1 MKRFLLWGL
10 IALAVLIAVDRLREP
25 DTPIVSRQA
34 SATPEQRVHA
44 RNAATP
50 VVPAPLTG
58 PATVASDSSK
68 TPMIDLLARAEAR
81 RRIHAA
87 SAQTYF
93 DSLFA
98 ETDSVL
104 RRWSD
109 NSFVIGIVSSGTS
122 VDPALLD
129 MVRGAVAAWERVAP
143 DIQFRIAMDTMG
155 AQIVA
160 RATDQLDGER
170 VGLTDLEWT
179 RSGAIHHALITL
191 ARRDRRGQ
199 PIPRATAL
207 SVAIHEVGHALG
219 LPHSPN
225 PADVMFPTTR
235 AAQPSFRDTATLR
248 LLYQLPAGSIREPAR

>member
-10 IALAVLIAVDRLREP
+10 FTLAVLIAYGRLREP
-25 DTPIVSRQA
+25 DSSIISRQA
-34 SATPEQRVHA
+34 SGNSDERVHA

-50 VVPAPLTG
+50 AVPAP
-58 PATVASDSSK
+58 PAATRGTDSSR
-68 TPMIDLLARAEAR
+68 TPMIDLLARSEAR
-81 RRIHAA
+81 RRLLAA

-104 RRWSD
+104 RRWTETT
-109 NSFVIGIVSSGTS
+109 FTIAMVPSGTGTE
-122 VDPALLD
+122 L
-129 MVRGAVAAWERVAP
+129 MTTMRGAVAAWERVAP
-143 DIQFRIAMDTMG
+143 DLRFRIVTDTAG
-155 AQIVA
+155 APIVA
-160 RATDQLDGER
+160 RATDQLEGER

-199 PIPRATAL
+199 PIHRATAL
-207 SVAIHEVGHALG
+207 SVAIHEIGHALG

-225 PADVMFPTTR
+225 PGDIMFPTTR
-235 AAQPSFRDTATLR
+235 AAQPSFRDSATLR
-248 LLYQLPAGSIREPAR
+248 LLYQLPAGSLREPAR

>member
-1 MKRFLLWGL
+1 MKRFPLWGL
-10 IALAVLIAVDRLREP
+10 VALAVLIVVDRLRAP
-25 DTPIVSRQA
+25 DSSIVSRQA
-34 SATPEQRVHA
+34 SATVEPRVHA
-44 RNAATP
+44 RTAATP
-50 VVPAPLTG
+50 AVPAPSPG
-58 PATVASDSSK
+58 PSADASDSSR

-81 RRIHAA
+81 RRILAA
-87 SAQTYF
+87 SALTFF

-109 NSFVIGIVSSGTS
+109 NSFVIGVAPTGSS
-122 VDPALLD
+122 VDPALLE

-143 DIQFRIAMDTMG
+143 DIRFRIATDTIG
-155 AQIVA
+155 TQIVA
-160 RATDQLDGER
+160 RAADQLDGER

-191 ARRDRRGQ
+191 ARRDRRGL
-199 PIPRATAL
+199 PIPRAVAL

-225 PADVMFPTTR
+225 PGDVMFPTTR

-248 LLYQLPAGSIREPAR
+248 LLYQLPAGSIREPTR

>member
-1 MKRFLLWGL
+1 MKRFLVLGFM
-10 IALAVLIAVDRLREP
+10 ALAALVALGRLREP
-25 DTPIVSRQA
+25 DSSILSRQA
-34 SATPEQRVHA
+34 SGAPEQRVHA

-50 VVPAPLTG
+50 AIAP
-58 PATVASDSSK
+58 PVASATRVLDSSR
-68 TPMIDLLARAEAR
+68 TPTIDLLARAEAR
-81 RRIHAA
+81 RRIAAA

-98 ETDSVL
+98 ETDSVI

-109 NSFVIGIVSSGTS
+109 PTFVIALVPAGTS
-122 VDPALLD
+122 VDPALLGT
-129 MVRGAVAAWERVAP
+129 VRGAIAAWERVEP
-143 DIQFRIAMDTMG
+143 EIRFRIATDTVA

-191 ARRDRRGQ
+191 ARRDRRGVA
-199 PIPRATAL
+199 IPRVTAL
-207 SVAIHEVGHALG
+207 AVAIHEIGHALG

-225 PADVMFPTTR
+225 PADIMFPTTR
-235 AAQPSFRDTATLR
+235 VAQPSFRDSATLR
-248 LLYQLPAGSIREPAR
+248 LLYQLPAGSLREPAR

>member
-10 IALAVLIAVDRLREP
+10 LALAALITWGRLRKP
-25 DTPIVSRQA
+25 DSSIVSRQA
-34 SATPEQRVHA
+34 SATPEPRGYA

-50 VVPAPLTG
+50 TVAPPPAPVT
-58 PATVASDSSK
+58 PAADSSK

-81 RRIHAA
+81 RRILGA

-93 DSLFA
+93 DSLFT

-104 RRWSD
+104 RRWSSA
-109 NSFVIGIVSSGTS
+109 SFVIAVLPTGTS
-122 VDPALLD
+122 ADEALVTTL
-129 MVRGAVAAWERVAP
+129 REAAAAWERVEP
-143 DIQFRIAMDTMG
+143 ELRFRIATDTAG

-160 RATDQLDGER
+160 RTTDQLDGER

-191 ARRDRRGQ
+191 AKRDRRGLT
-199 PIPRATAL
+199 IPRPTAL

-235 AAQPSFRDTATLR
+235 AAQPSFRDAATLR
-248 LLYQLPAGSIREPAR
+248 LLYQLPAGSLREPAR

>member
-10 IALAVLIAVDRLREP
+10 VALGVLIGVDRFREP
-25 DTPIVSRQA
+25 DSSIVSRQA
-34 SATPEQRVHA
+34 SAAPEQRVHA
-44 RNAATP
+44 RSAATP
-50 VVPAPLTG
+50 VVPAPSDSATG
-58 PATVASDSSK
+58 ASDRSR
-68 TPMIDLLARAEAR
+68 TPTIDLLARAEAR
-81 RRIHAA
+81 RRILAA

-93 DSLFA
+93 DSMFA

-104 RRWSD
+104 RRWSE
-109 NSFVIGIVSSGTS
+109 NSFVIGVVSSASS

-143 DIQFRIAMDTMG
+143 DIRFQIATDTIG

>member
-10 IALAVLIAVDRLREP
+10 FALAVLIAVGRVRES
-25 DTPIVSRQA
+25 DSSIISRQA
-34 SATPEQRVHA
+34 SGVTEQPVQVR
-44 RNAATP
+44 RAAMPTLDQP
-50 VVPAPLTG
+50 KVAPTG
-58 PATVASDSSK
+58 PSDSSK
-68 TPMIDLLARAEAR
+68 TPIIDLLARAESR
-81 RRIHAA
+81 RRLLAA

-98 ETDSVL
+98 ETDSVI
-104 RRWSD
+104 RRWAEAT
-109 NSFVIGIVSSGTS
+109 FVIAAVPAGTS
-122 VDPALLD
+122 VDPVLLATL
-129 MVRGAVAAWERVAP
+129 RGAIAAWERVEP
-143 DIQFRIAMDTMG
+143 ELRFRIATDTAG

-191 ARRDRRGQ
+191 ARKDKRGE
-199 PIPRATAL
+199 PIARPTAL
-207 SVAIHEVGHALG
+207 SVAIHEIGHALG

-225 PADVMFPTTR
+225 PGDIMFPTTR
-235 AAQPSFRDTATLR
+235 AAGPSFRDSATLR